1 MKGPYAALD
10 ASAVNHWI
18 NRRLEELRL
27 AKNAAEEAN
36 RAKINFIAK
45 ISHELRTPLSAIIG
59 FAQILLHNKQGNL
72 LPQDLDFLQRI
83 LANATDQLQLINT
96 LLDLS
101 KMEAGRMDLKITAV
115 AIDLLAEDIVK
126 QMESRKRAAD
136 VKLAVDM
143 PAGVQPVYTDEVKL
157 KEVLVNL
164 IDNALKFTDRG
175 QVLVR
180 VHADSVHRRPIRID
194 IADTGKG
201 IPEDHLARIFEPFHQ
216 VQAQN
221 ERTPSGTGLGLTISK
236 SLCELLGY
244 RLEVQSQVGA
254 GSRFSIVMSTESQTL
269 PLSA

>member
-1 MKGPYAALD
+1 MKGPYAELD

-59 FAQILLHNKQGNL
+59 FAQILLQNKQGNL
-72 LPQDLDFLQRI
+72 LPQDMDFIQRI

-101 KMEAGRMDLKITAV
+101 KMESGRMDLKLTRV
-115 AIDLLAEDIVK
+115 AIDVLAADIAK
-126 QMESRKRAAD
+126 QMESRKRTAN
-136 VKLAVDM
+136 VKLIVDV
-143 PAGVQPVYTDEVKL
+143 PTPVQPLYTDEVKL

-164 IDNALKFTDRG
+164 IDNALKFTERG

-180 VHADSVHRRPIRID
+180 VHTDAVHRRPVRIE
-194 IADTGKG
+194 IVDTGKG
-201 IPEDHLARIFEPFHQ
+201 IPQEHLARIFEPFHQ

-221 ERTPSGTGLGLTISK
+221 EQTPTGTGLGLAISK

-244 RLEVQSQVGA
+244 RLEVQSQVGT
-254 GSRFSIVMSTESQTL
+254 GSSFNIVMSVERQTL

>member
-1 MKGPYAALD
+1 MD
-10 ASAVNHWI
+10 TSAVNHWI
-18 NRRLEELRL
+18 NSRLEELRV

-59 FAQILLHNKQGNL
+59 FAQILLQNKNGNL

-83 LANATDQLQLINT
+83 LANGTDQLQLINT

-101 KMEAGRMDLKITAV
+101 KMEAGRMDLKLTPV

-126 QMESRKRAAD
+126 QMESRKRTAN
-136 VKLAVDM
+136 VKLAVDV
-143 PAGVQPVYTDEVKL
+143 PTPVQPIYTDEVKL

-164 IDNALKFTDRG
+164 IDNALKFTERG

-180 VHADSVHRRPIRID
+180 VHADPLSRRPVRLEIM
-194 IADTGKG
+194 DTGKG
-201 IPEDHLARIFEPFHQ
+201 IPQEHLARIFEPYHQ
-216 VQAQN
+216 VQGQS
-221 ERTPSGTGLGLTISK
+221 ERTASGTGLGLAISK

-244 RLEVQSQVGA
+244 RLDVQSQVGT
-254 GSRFSIVMSTESQTL
+254 GSSFSIVMSMERQTL